1 MTTSTTTPRRDRFV
15 RLAIFTTALTYFLIS
30 VGSMVRVSGAGMG
43 CPDWPTCFGL
53 LVPPMSAA
61 ELPDPSTYSYP
72 PGYDIGSF
80 DPVLTWIE
88 FLNRLVGVAVGF
100 AILATLIA
108 AIVRA
113 RKTGE
118 WRVLVPTFVAFVS
131 VLYAGWLGGRVVAH
145 ELAPWMVTA
154 HLVSAI
160 VVVSALLI
168 AVVNASTSQ
177 ASSQSSSQTSAPRW
191 LSPLVWAVAVGA
203 LLQGALGTQV
213 RGTLDDI
220 ARHHPELARAARLDE
235 VGPLDHWH
243 RQAAVLVFIAL
254 VVVAALTRKHASPLA
269 ARFAVASLA
278 LGALQIG
285 AGLVLAYAGLP
296 QVIQVTHL
304 LLGALLLAAL
314 TATALHARR

>member
-53 LVPPMSAA
+53 LVPPTSRAA
-61 ELPDPSTYSYP
+61 LPDPSTYSYP
-72 PGYDIGSF
+72 PGYDITSF

-88 FLNRLVGVAVGF
+88 FLNRLVGAAVGF

-118 WRVLVPTFVAFVS
+118 WRVLVPVFVAFVS

-168 AVVNASTSQ
+168 AVVNAS
-177 ASSQSSSQTSAPRW
+177 SSSSSLSTPPPRW
-191 LSPLVWAVAVGA
+191 LSPLVWAVAVGS

-220 ARHHPELARAARLDE
+220 ARHHPELARGARLDE

-254 VVVAALTRKHASPLA
+254 VVVAVLVRKHASPRA
-269 ARFAVASLA
+269 ARFAAASLS

-285 AGLVLAYAGLP
+285 AGLVLAYGGLP
-296 QVIQVTHL
+296 QAIQVTHL
-304 LLGALLLAAL
+304 LLGALLLGAL